1 MVCESICEITDSRV
15 GAYPHTLKSGLRPPA
30 GAYPHT
36 KISVTQS
43 YPDTHLFEILV
54 LLFNTTRRARANPG
68 PPSTGAAIAMDEG
81 VADTTC
87 YYSEAVSRRLG
98 GGRRREG
105 AAAPPLYR

>member
-43 YPDTHLFEILV
+43 YPDTHLFEIP
-54 LLFNTTRRARANPG
+54 RASRFAENQQ
-68 PPSTGAAIAMDEG
+68 SSNRSFEG
-81 VADTTC
+81 EET
-87 YYSEAVSRRLG
+87 EGEG
-98 GGRRREG
+98 GCGF
-105 AAAPPLYR
+105 